1 LKIALGSDHA
11 GYQLKRH
18 IMEHIQKL
26 GHECDDYGTG
36 NGVDAASYVP
46 YGQAVAQ
53 AVLNR
58 KCDLGIVICGTGL
71 GISITT
77 NKFKGI
83 RSALCTNEYMARM
96 ARQHNDANILAMG
109 ARVVGSSLAT
119 SIVDAFLEE
128 PFDSSG
134 RHKVRVDEI
143 SATEEANFK

>member
-1 LKIALGSDHA
+1 
-11 GYQLKRH
+11 
-18 IMEHIQKL
+18 
-26 GHECDDYGTG
+26 
-36 NGVDAASYVP
+36 
-46 YGQAVAQ
+46 
-53 AVLNR
+53 
-58 KCDLGIVICGTGL
+58 
-71 GISITT
+71 
-77 NKFKGI
+77 
-83 RSALCTNEYMARM
+83 MARM